1 MLCMGD
7 EYGHSKMGNNNTWC
21 QVCHTFLFLL
31 FYVQNN
37 CNERHQDNE
46 LNWFLWDRLEQD
58 AGLFRFCSMVI
69 RLRQDYEVLHRDR
82 FVNHQDIEW
91 LGLQGYTRVG
101 PAAPIIMFLHPILN
115 KHHHHRDE
123 ADWSHQARQVL
134 FMLKDESRGVF
145 LFVAFNTSH
154 EPVAVNLP
162 SRRDWRSATAG
173 QEPSPADAPPDA
185 LIWMRVVD
193 TARTSPDDILE
204 DHKLEPHPLP
214 VPVLM
219 QPYSAVLFRA
229 AM

>member
-1 MLCMGD
+1 MRNFMLALAVSRGIPMLCMGD

-21 QVCHTFLFLL
+21 
-31 FYVQNN
+31 
-37 CNERHQDNE
+37 QDNE

-91 LGLQGYTRVG
+91 LGLQG
-101 PAAPIIMFLHPILN
+101 
-115 KHHHHRDE
+115 DE